1 MAFDSWILTGCCDP
15 SDSIILGVPQQD
27 NPNVY
32 VFYDATSLDENDA
45 ADASE
50 SIRSWFDTNSSQL
63 GLLYEG
69 VIGQPSNNG
78 ENYLWWA
85 SYPYLGS
92 LTGGTLSDSTP
103 ILEFDDYVSG
113 STYYAGWCRASGPNS
128 ECKPKTV
135 EFNDSFNTGSI
146 YRRINRGNDLSTGAN
161 DPRSQGVP
169 FDHTDLNASD
179 RSGPG
184 SFSGQ
189 DTNYI
194 VVLVVDEADGTV
206 GYYHGTV
213 DSLTPSQPSP
223 GLNPD
228 KDDLFNDPFKL
239 KGNGYATP
247 STLLEPTNRFEYDYE
262 AYLRVWEDIKLNNGS
277 LNGHIYPVCENQWSK
292 VPFVQHSVA
301 VVEGTTISAANFLSE
316 YGQDITDV
324 GPENLNL
331 SALTHTNVYSGLTGT
346 TAYGNLNPTYQN
358 GSGLKNF
365 GFSVDPTVSAFTQ
378 SVVAASL
385 DEFLSGL
392 SYDTGWGTI
401 YTGTCYAFSQQ
412 TVDPYVDTI
421 PISAITNNICLDPSC
436 CVGISPTPTPS
447 MTATP
452 TLTPS
457 MTATPSVTPTITPT
471 ITPSI
476 TTSVQISPSVTPTF
490 TPTKSITPTPS
501 MGNVGVT
508 GSTTFNMF
516 NQPFDCNTVAKLIGC
531 DNSRT
536 YYVNDYLSYSGSPI
550 TSGDTFVGTIVSA
563 NGTESIC
570 LYYDDDVSGSADSY
584 VTEVTGIFADCSSCV
599 PPAPPSPTPSVTPTM
614 TVTPSVTTT
623 PTPTPSPSLNSPTP
637 VYVYSACTGP
647 QNIMGLGTQV
657 PGVTTGQ
664 TFRYGGRCWEY
675 VGQFSQPYSPPS
687 GYIYSTS
694 ATNLF
699 GTPSNIY
706 ANCNACASTPQP
718 SNSPTPTPTSSGVTC
733 RAHTVIWNWT
743 HQCPL
748 CDVVG
753 SALTVYTDNTTT
765 VLSDGDTIYTN
776 CSRTI
781 PVASGRFIKT
791 SQGNV
796 FSVTAGGVLSLE
808 CVAGYGC

>member
-32 VFYDATSLDENDA
+32 VFYDATSLDSTDA
-45 ADASE
+45 ASASN
-50 SIRSWFDTNSSQL
+50 SIRAWFDTNSSQL
-63 GLLYEG
+63 GNLYEG
-69 VIGQPSNNG
+69 VIGDASNNG
-78 ENYLWWA
+78 ENWLWWA

-92 LTGGTLSDSTP
+92 MTGGTLSDSTP

-113 STYYAGWCRASGPNS
+113 STYNAGWCSASGPGG

-135 EFNDSFNTGSI
+135 KFNDGITT
-146 YRRINRGNDLSTGAN
+146 YRRINRGQNLSTGAN

-169 FDHTDLNASD
+169 FDYSNLNLSD
-179 RSGPG
+179 TSGPG
-184 SFSGQ
+184 TFSGQ

-213 DSLTPSQPSP
+213 DSLTPGQPNQ

-247 STLLEPTNRFEYDYE
+247 STLLEPTNRFEYDYQ

-301 VVEGTTISAANFLSE
+301 VVEGTTISASNFLTK

-346 TAYGNLNPTYQN
+346 TAYSNLNPTYQT
-358 GSGLKNF
+358 GPGLKNF
-365 GFSVDPTVSAFTQ
+365 GFTVDPTVSAFTQ

-421 PISAITNNICLDPSC
+421 PISAITNNICDDPSC
-436 CVGISPTPTPS
+436 CPLLPSPTPSVTV
-447 MTATP
+447 
-452 TLTPS
+452 
-457 MTATPSVTPTITPT
+457 TPSVTPTI
-471 ITPSI
+471 
-476 TTSVQISPSVTPTF
+476 SVTPSVTITS
-490 TPTKSITPTPS
+490 TPTPTPTPS
-501 MGNVGVT
+501 RTPGNANVT

-516 NQPFDCNTVAKLIGC
+516 NQPFDCNTVTKLIGC

-563 NGTESIC
+563 NGTETIC
-570 LYYDDDVSGSADSY
+570 LYYDSDVSGSADSY
-584 VTEVTGIFADCSSCV
+584 VTSVTGTYVDCSACA
-599 PPAPPSPTPSVTPTM
+599 PPASPTPTPTPTVTV
-614 TVTPSVTTT
+614 TVTPSPTIT
-623 PTPTPSPSLNSPTP
+623 PTPTPSPSLNSPVP

-687 GYIYSTS
+687 GYIYATSTS
-694 ATNLF
+694 NLF
-699 GTPSNIY
+699 GTPSNVY
-706 ANCNACASTPQP
+706 SNCSACVSTPSP
-718 SNSPTPTPTSSGVTC
+718 SPTPTVTPSSSGAAC

-753 SALTVYTDNTTT
+753 SSLTVYTDNATT

-776 CSRTI
+776 CSRTV

-796 FSVTAGGVLSLE
+796 FTVTAGGVIYLE
-808 CVAGYGC
+808 CVAGSGC